1 MLTFYGYKKCDTC
14 RKAERV
20 LTKAEVTYT
29 FVDITQNPP
38 TAGVIG
44 AIAKQAGLTPRQM
57 FNTSGVAYREKNIKV
72 SAAKLSDPAIL
83 ALLAA
88 DGRLIKRP
96 LVTDGINS
104 TVGFE
109 SGTFMSVWT

>member
-14 RKAERV
+14 RKAESV
-20 LTKAEVTYT
+20 LTKAKVVYS

-38 TAGVIG
+38 TSKVI
-44 AIAKQAGLTPRQM
+44 ATIAKQSGRTLRQM
-57 FNTSGVAYREKNIKV
+57 FNTSGVAYREKNIKEL
-72 SAAKLSDPAIL
+72 AAKLSDHETL

-96 LVTDGINS
+96 IVTDGVNS

-109 SGTFMSVWT
+109 SGAFMSAWT